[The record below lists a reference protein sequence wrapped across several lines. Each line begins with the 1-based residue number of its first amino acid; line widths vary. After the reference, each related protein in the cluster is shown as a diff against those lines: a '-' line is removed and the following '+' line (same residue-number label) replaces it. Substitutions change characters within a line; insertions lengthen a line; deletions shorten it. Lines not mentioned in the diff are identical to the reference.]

1 MLGARKGAATVELG
15 SLTMRRKA
23 AAPPPAVVPVAAEE
37 GKKAPAVGAGKVA
50 AEEVWEVRPGGML
63 VQKRGAEEDEPAPA
77 SVKPVPTIR
86 VKAKLAGKTHE
97 IYITAEATFGDL
109 RKLVAERAGAHP
121 EDLRTLYKG
130 KEQDPKAFLDMAGV
144 RDRSKVAV
152 VDDPEARARRLLEE
166 LRLGSLRKAAGAVA
180 AVAAEVDKIAP
191 KVSAMEASVRK
202 GERVAEKDV
211 ATVTELLMNELLKLD
226 AVVAGGDVKE
236 QRRAQVKRVQ
246 KYVETLDAVMAKNA
260 TIARKPAAAAKKQ
273 PAPQPPAP
281 ARQQQQPQSQRQRH
295 QQPPQQPPQQQQP
308 PAQTTR
314 WEMFDLLSSLPTT
327 SSSSSTTTTD
337 SSTASSA
344 GAPPPPTNRLDWML

>member
-1 MLGARKGAATVELG
+1 MLGVRKGAATVELG
-15 SLTMRRKA
+15 SLTMRRKG
-23 AAPPPAVVPVAAEE
+23 APPPPPTPPAVPVEE
-37 GKKAPAVGAGKVA
+37 GKKAPAVAVGAGKVS

-63 VQKRGAEEDEPAPA
+63 VQKRGPEEDEPAPE

-86 VKAKLAGKTHE
+86 VKARLAGKTHE
-97 IYITAEATFGDL
+97 IYVSAEATFGDL
-109 RKLVAERAGAHP
+109 RRRVAERAGAHP

-191 KVSAMEASVRK
+191 KVSALEASVRK
-202 GERVAEKDV
+202 GEKVAEKDV

-226 AVVAGGDVKE
+226 AVVAGGDVKA
-236 QRRAQVKRVQ
+236 QRRVQVKRVQ

-260 TIARKPAAAAKKQ
+260 TIAPKPAAAKK
-273 PAPQPPAP
+273 QPPAP
-281 ARQQQQPQSQRQRH
+281 ARQPQSQRQR
-295 QQPPQQPPQQQQP
+295 PQQP

-327 SSSSSTTTTD
+327 SSSSSTTTD

-344 GAPPPPTNRLDWML
+344 GAPPPPTSRLDWML

>member
-1 MLGARKGAATVELG
+1 MLGVRKGAATVELG
-15 SLTMRRKA
+15 SLTMRRKG
-23 AAPPPAVVPVAAEE
+23 APPPPPPVVPVEE
-37 GKKAPAVGAGKVA
+37 GKKAPAVAVGTGKVS

-63 VQKRGAEEDEPAPA
+63 VQKRGPEEDEPAPE

-86 VKAKLAGKTHE
+86 VKARLAGKTHE
-97 IYITAEATFGDL
+97 IYVSAEATFGDL
-109 RKLVAERAGAHP
+109 RRRVAERAGAHP

-191 KVSAMEASVRK
+191 KVSALEASVRK
-202 GERVAEKDV
+202 GEKVAEKDV

-226 AVVAGGDVKE
+226 AVVAGGDVKA
-236 QRRAQVKRVQ
+236 QRRVQVKRVQ

-260 TIARKPAAAAKKQ
+260 TIASKPAAAKKQ
-273 PAPQPPAP
+273 PPQPAP
-281 ARQQQQPQSQRQRH
+281 ARQQQPPQSQRQRH
-295 QQPPQQPPQQQQP
+295 PTAPPQAQA